1 MTVRRLLLVR
11 HGQTPFNNERRFTGW
26 RDPPL
31 TRRGRAEARALR
43 PLLSRQPIDA
53 VYTSDLQRTIETA
66 RLALEGRESLPCLA
80 DHALREASFGEWE
93 GLTFDEARERNPR
106 EFEALLERSDTFCAP
121 MGETIPQVHQR
132 VVTFLESAHERH
144 AQQAVLVVASGG
156 PLQILIAHLF
166 SMPVASHWRLT
177 INNCSL
183 SIVDFARGEA
193 LLTLLNGRSHLSRFR
208 HAGAGR

>member
-11 HGQTPFNNERRFTGW
+11 HGQTPFNRERRFTGW
-26 RDPPL
+26 QDPPL

-43 PLLSRQPIDA
+43 PLLSRQTIDA
-53 VYTSDLQRTIETA
+53 VYTSDLRRTVQTA
-66 RLALEGRESLPCLA
+66 SLALGRDDLPSVA
-80 DHALREASFGEWE
+80 DPALREACFGEWE
-93 GLTFDEARERNPR
+93 GLTFDAARERDPD
-106 EFEALLERSDTFCAP
+106 EFAALLERSDAFCAP
-121 MGETIPQVHQR
+121 RGESIPEVHGR
-132 VVTFLESAHERH
+132 VLSFLESAQRAHEN
-144 AQQAVLVVASGG
+144 QSVLLVASGG

-166 SMPVASHWRLT
+166 SMPIASHWRLT

-208 HAGAGR
+208 QAGTAR